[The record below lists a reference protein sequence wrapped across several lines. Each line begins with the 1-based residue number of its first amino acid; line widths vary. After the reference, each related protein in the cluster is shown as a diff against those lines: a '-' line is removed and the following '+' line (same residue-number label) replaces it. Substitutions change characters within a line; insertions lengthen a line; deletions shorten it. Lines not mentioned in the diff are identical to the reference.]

1 MIYDYYFTI
10 ALITVLIILL
20 GFVAPVIGFIAG
32 IIWMSY
38 GITRL
43 VIQMA
48 KNKNA
53 S

>member
-10 ALITVLIILL
+10 VFITILIILL

-32 IIWMSY
+32 ISWMSY

-43 VIQMA
+43 AVQMA
-48 KNKNA
+48 KNKNDI
-53 S
+53 